1 VTYSIEFRPAALK
14 NLKRFPKRD
23 LVRIR
28 KRIEELGKN
37 LPDPKTTKM
46 RGKNSFHRIRS
57 GNYRIIYEIHS
68 DRLVILI
75 VKVAH
80 RRDVYRNLT

>member
-1 VTYSIEFRPAALK
+1 MTYSIEFRPAALK

-28 KRIEELGKN
+28 KRIEELGN
-37 LPDPKTTKM
+37 SLPDSKTTKM
-46 RGKNSFHRIRS
+46 RGKNSFHRVRS

-80 RRDVYRNLT
+80 RMDVYGNLT

>member
-1 VTYSIEFRPAALK
+1 MAYSIEFRPAALK

-28 KRIEELGKN
+28 KKIEELSN
-37 LPDPKTTKM
+37 DLPDPKTTQMK
-46 RGKNSFHRIRS
+46 GKDSFHRIRS
-57 GNYRIIYEIHS
+57 GDYRIIYEIHTV
-68 DRLVILI
+68 RLVILI

-80 RRDVYRNLT
+80 RKDVYRNLT